1 MKYTVQLH
9 KISKT
14 KPYLFLDIGK
24 TVKVVM
30 SPKLTSGNYRI
41 LIYWILDTR
50 ILTSVLC
57 MSTQIKN
64 LQMI

>member
-14 KPYLFLDIGK
+14 KHYLFLDIGK

-57 MSTQIKN
+57 TSTQIKN